1 MDSGENVLL
10 KDATGSADV
19 NPLKSVEMNQLSIKE
34 IAQHVSGKI
43 IGDKDVLITGLEQIE
58 LAQTGQITFIGGR
71 KYLKLWERSQA
82 SAALVSEGLD
92 PAPGNRTLI
101 KVASA
106 DLAVAQLLDLFAP
119 TSPHC
124 DTGVHETAVVD
135 PTVVLGK
142 NVSIGPGCYLGPR
155 VRVDDDSVFYA
166 NVTVMDEST
175 VGCRSILWPGVVV
188 RERCHVGD
196 NCILYQNASIGYDGF
211 GYRPSADKKTLV
223 KIPQIGE
230 VLIGNGV
237 EVGANSC
244 IDRAK
249 FSSTKIGD
257 GTKID
262 NLVQIGHNCSIGQS
276 CIIVASAAI
285 GGSVTIG
292 DFATIAGKV
301 AIKDHVTIGSHA
313 IVGGGSIVISDVE
326 PHKFVSGFP
335 AAPHKTTLQQWASIK
350 KLPEILKKLNKG

>member
-1 MDSGENVLL
+1 M
-10 KDATGSADV
+10 T
-19 NPLKSVEMNQLSIKE
+19 QLSVQE

-43 IGDKDVLITGLEQIE
+43 IGNKEIIITGLEQIE
-58 LAQTGQITFIGGR
+58 LAQPGQLTFIGSR
-71 KYLKLWERSQA
+71 KYSRLWEHSKA
-82 SAALVSEGLD
+82 SAALVSEDLELE
-92 PAPGNRTLI
+92 PGKRTLI
-101 KVASA
+101 QVVSA
-106 DLAVAQLLDLFAP
+106 DLAISQALELFAP
-119 TSPHC
+119 AAPQLTA
-124 DTGVHETAVVD
+124 GVHETAVVD
-135 PTVVLGK
+135 PTVVLGN
-142 NVSIGPGCYLGPR
+142 NVSIGPGCYLGPH
-155 VRVDDDSVFYA
+155 VSVEDDSVLYA
-166 NVTVMDEST
+166 NVTLMDGST
-175 VGCRSILWPGVVV
+175 IGHRSVLWPGVVL

-196 NCILYQNASIGYDGF
+196 DCILYPNASIGSDGF